1 MKKLIAILLGAI
13 DVIDALAQ
21 KRRRSLMARRAVTL
35 GAAAVLMAVAAAFG
49 LASAFLAMSGPL
61 GAPIAA
67 LLTGVICL
75 AAGVAALLVGR
86 ALGRRK

>member
-13 DVIDALAQ
+13 DVIDALTQ
-21 KRRRSLMARRAVTL
+21 ERRRSLIFWRAVALALAIVMITT
-35 GAAAVLMAVAAAFG
+35 AAAFG
-49 LASAFLAMSGPL
+49 LAAAFLAMSGPL

-75 AAGVAALLVGR
+75 AAGAVALMLWQAL
-86 ALGRRK
+86 ARRK